1 MKISE
6 RDGPAPRR
14 LLGRAR
20 ALGAAAAFAALGT
33 GAGCETMLDG
43 VACDTMAA
51 AGLTITVRLG
61 DGGEASCVA
70 TVTITDGTTT
80 ETLQAVGHPCV
91 YAGAYERTGK
101 WTATA
106 KQKGY
111 VSATQTGIEVV
122 KGDCHVVGETVT
134 LTLQPE

>member
-6 RDGPAPRR
+6 RGAPVTWRR
-14 LLGRAR
+14 RGLCGALVATAAFTVLG
-20 ALGAAAAFAALGT
+20 ALG
-33 GAGCETMLDG
+33 GCETMFDG

-51 AGLTITVRLG
+51 AGISITVRLG

-80 ETLQAVGHPCV
+80 ETLQAVGHPCM

-111 VSATQTGIEVV
+111 LSATQTGIEVV
-122 KGDCHVVGETVT
+122 KGDCHVVGEAVT

>member
-1 MKISE
+1 MNPLLPQIATGA
-6 RDGPAPRR
+6 RGTR
-14 LLGRAR
+14 LAGAALALALVAG
-20 ALGAAAAFAALGT
+20 LGAS
-33 GAGCETMLDG
+33 AGCETLMDG

-80 ETLQAVGHPCV
+80 ETLQAIGHPCI
-91 YAGAYERTGK
+91 YAGAYERIGK
-101 WTATA
+101 WTVTA

-122 KGDCHVVGETVT
+122 KGDCHVVGEAVT

>member
-1 MKISE
+1 MQ
-6 RDGPAPRR
+6 
-14 LLGRAR
+14 
-20 ALGAAAAFAALGT
+20 
-33 GAGCETMLDG
+33 DG
-43 VACDTMAA
+43 VGCDTMAA
-51 AGLTITVRLG
+51 AGLSITVRLG

-91 YAGAYERTGK
+91 YAGAYEQPGK
-101 WTATA
+101 WTVTA

-111 VSATQTGIEVV
+111 VSATQTAIEVV
-122 KGDCHVVGETVT
+122 KGDCHVLGESVT